1 MSGPVSKNNNNKSV
15 NRKINNIYK
24 QSSIKGTSINNYWT
38 LREDEILSKSI
49 EKYGTN
55 KWNKI
60 ATLLMKKSAIQCKLR
75 WEEYLLPKLHNN
87 IQTTFN
93 SDEDKQLLRMYSIY
107 RDQWKTIA
115 EIMAKTATSCM
126 KRYNELLTMND
137 GNLEQLDESENKDNK
152 TLNMTIAES
161 LQPKEFTSTETQRE
175 TESEQISH
183 DAQQRLVANLDKKKI
198 KKAKAEREFSEMIN
212 ENIQKRRDM
221 LKIGMRNYRLR
232 LPNQITKFKRLEE
245 LTNDEGLVGPPP
257 GSFDTTEEL
266 KNNRELLRKF
276 EHLISKR
283 NVFHANK
290 ELGFEYLYKRRDLVN
305 ESHKDKPVLQIGK
318 VRNFKVKKE
327 TKTTEHF
334 TQDSFL
340 KKINFVK
347 PQLPNSI
354 MNDSRSSVKVNK
366 IEKCGDK
373 QLVNDV
379 QGMLDRLPEPL
390 NDFEIAGEEDDR
402 EEEEEAEKEEEEE
415 AEKEEQEAQKEVE
428 LNQDEK
434 EVEAHVAGP
443 ETEEHQPPAAV
454 KTEDSH
460 GSALASQ

>member
-1 MSGPVSKNNNNKSV
+1 MTNIKWMMNGSGSKNNNSKSA

-38 LREDEILSKSI
+38 LREDDILSKSI

-93 SDEDKQLLRMYSIY
+93 SDEDKQLLNLYNIY

-126 KRYNELLTMND
+126 KRYDELLHMND
-137 GNLEQLDESENKDNK
+137 GNLDLLDESENKDNK
-152 TLNMTIAES
+152 ILNMTIAES
-161 LQPKEFTSTETQRE
+161 LQPKEFTSTEAQRE

-198 KKAKAEREFSEMIN
+198 KKAKAEREFNEMIN

-221 LKIGMRNYRLR
+221 IKIGMRSYKLR

-245 LTNDEGLVGPPP
+245 LTKDEGLIAPPP
-257 GSFDTTEEL
+257 GSFDTTAEL
-266 KNNRELLRKF
+266 RSNRELLRKF
-276 EHLISKR
+276 EQLISKR

-305 ESHKDKPVLQIGK
+305 QAQKNKPVIQIGK

-327 TKTTEHF
+327 TKATELF
-334 TQDSFL
+334 TEESFL
-340 KKINFVK
+340 KKVNFVK
-347 PQLPNSI
+347 PQLPTGL
-354 MNDSRSSVKVNK
+354 MKDSRSNVRVNK
-366 IEKCGDK
+366 IEKCGDS
-373 QLVNDV
+373 QLVSEV
-379 QGMLDRLPEPL
+379 LELLQRLPEPL
-390 NDFEIAGEEDDR
+390 NDFEIANDDK
-402 EEEEEAEKEEEEE
+402 EKVQ
-415 AEKEEQEAQKEVE
+415 EQEMG
-428 LNQDEK
+428 L
-434 EVEAHVAGP
+434 
-443 ETEEHQPPAAV
+443 ETEEKHTPVAV
-454 KTEDSH
+454 KTEDDY
-460 GSALASQ
+460 GSALASP